1 MGNLKDELREIVEQT
16 LNEKQKQEKSLNT
29 VSPKQ
34 EDEKTQKLGEI
45 TTSTIV
51 CEKCNGR
58 GFYFVDYNTVRECEC
73 GVLEQERQENKLR
86 FASIP
91 DAYKDFRLKDWDIS
105 HYKGKNRDAARE
117 IARNIK
123 IYLEN
128 IEKEEELGK
137 GLYFWSET
145 KGSGKTMLMA
155 AIANELVWKYRR
167 FVKFATSLE
176 ILDEIRST
184 YNKDSEESES
194 KLLNDL
200 KWADFLVIDDFGT
213 ERATDWAGEKFYQ
226 IVNGRYINKKVTFF
240 TSNHDL
246 VDLDYDERIVSRVKE
261 RSFKIHF
268 PEQSIRDIK
277 DVLENKELEV
287 Q

>member
-1 MGNLKDELREIVEQT
+1 M
-16 LNEKQKQEKSLNT
+16 
-29 VSPKQ
+29 
-34 EDEKTQKLGEI
+34 
-45 TTSTIV
+45 